1 MASVLLRAALFQKD
15 VFSDGPGE
23 AGEGE
28 AHANTELTV
37 PFPVSVATGYN
48 EAEESVPQP
57 LWVWKM
63 HLNSID
69 EPAPAR

>member
-37 PFPVSVATGYN
+37 SVATGYN